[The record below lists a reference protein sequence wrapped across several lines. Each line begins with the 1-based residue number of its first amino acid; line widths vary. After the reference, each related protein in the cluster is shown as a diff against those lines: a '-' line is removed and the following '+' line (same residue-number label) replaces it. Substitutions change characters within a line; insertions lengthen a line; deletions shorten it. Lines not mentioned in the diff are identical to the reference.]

1 MSDFVGSDA
10 SATLPAPQ
18 SAELYQ
24 MNIGLFYGSTTC
36 YTQIVAEKIQV
47 LLSADPS
54 LPDGSSVTLHNIKDQ
69 PLTLMA
75 DYDLLI
81 LGISTWDFG
90 ELQEDWEAH
99 WDDIK
104 DVDLSGKIVAIY
116 GMGDQLGYAEW
127 FQDAVGMLHQA
138 IAPQDCIR
146 IGFWPTEGYDFIA
159 SKAVTTDGEWFYG
172 LALDEENQYD
182 QTDQRLNVWLTQLM
196 NELVEL

>member
-1 MSDFVGSDA
+1 MK
-10 SATLPAPQ
+10 
-18 SAELYQ
+18 
-24 MNIGLFYGSTTC
+24 IGLFYGSTTC

-69 PLTLMA
+69 PLSLMA

-99 WDDIK
+99 WEDIK
-104 DVDLSGKIVAIY
+104 DVDLTGKIIAIY

-138 IAPQDCIR
+138 IAPQHCIR
-146 IGFWPTEGYDFIA
+146 IGFWSTEGYEFMA
-159 SKAVTTDGEWFYG
+159 SKAVTEDGQWFYG

-182 QTDQRLNVWLTQLM
+182 QTDQRLNLWLTQLM
-196 NELVEL
+196 NELVAL

>member
-1 MSDFVGSDA
+1 MK
-10 SATLPAPQ
+10 
-18 SAELYQ
+18 
-24 MNIGLFYGSTTC
+24 IGLFYGSTTC
-36 YTQIVAEKIQV
+36 YTEIVAEKIQV

-69 PLTLMA
+69 PLALMT

-138 IAPQDCIR
+138 IAPQDCVR

-159 SKAVTTDGEWFYG
+159 SKAATEDGEWFYG

-182 QTDQRLNVWLTQLM
+182 LTDQRLNLWLTQLM
-196 NELVEL
+196 NELVAL

>member
-1 MSDFVGSDA
+1 LSDFVGSDA
-10 SATLPAPQ
+10 SATLPATQ
-18 SAELYQ
+18 NAESYQ
-24 MNIGLFYGSTTC
+24 MKIGLFYGSTTC
-36 YTQIVAEKIQV
+36 YTEIVAEKIQV

-69 PLTLMA
+69 PLTLMS

-104 DVDLSGKIVAIY
+104 DVDLKGKIVAIY

-138 IAPQDCIR
+138 IAPQDCVR

-159 SKAVTTDGEWFYG
+159 SKAATEDGEWFYG

-182 QTDQRLNVWLTQLM
+182 LTDQRLNDWLTQLM
-196 NELVEL
+196 NELIAL